1 MIHFERTQE
10 MKGRRTMNIIY
21 FKGNPWAEGHRILQF
36 EWSGHLSEKG
46 LHFDFE
52 VLTAPYDEAD
62 QNSLEDEELYDY
74 DEEDEDEDEEL
85 YDEEDENEN
94 EELYEDEEDDDEDID
109 DWDSKTVWRNYNSFH
124 LTSEDEEQQGLLIGS
139 KECPFNEK
147 TLTTT
152 EWQVDFLTEE
162 QMEYLDPE
170 ELSFSIYLLGHDSAA
185 FHTIV
190 FSQNQDCTYAIQWD
204 GKIALTYAGQEEFQ
218 YEFYMKI
225 DSATF
230 EGFTIPSHMTDE
242 AALALVK
249 QYTVHPENFYIVNK
263 KDQRLLVWA

>member
-1 MIHFERTQE
+1 
-10 MKGRRTMNIIY
+10 MKGQKMMNIIY

-74 DEEDEDEDEEL
+74 DEEDEDED
-85 YDEEDENEN
+85 
-94 EELYEDEEDDDEDID
+94 ID
-109 DWDSKTVWRNYNSFH
+109 DWDSKAVWRNYNSFH

-139 KECPFNEK
+139 KERPFNEK

-218 YEFYMKI
+218 YEFHMKI